1 MRGVPLA
8 AIAALVFALATETV
22 RASVVFTFTEVGA
35 NVSMTS
41 AGTLDTTNL
50 VAGGRG
56 GWGGVGIEQNGQ
68 SDVMGGTLFGQTDV
82 VFGFHEGTD
91 FSPWAGASGPWSV
104 SNQEWSVVS
113 GTNSFATYRRT
124 DDSDTIIPGINMRAV
139 DMVAGLWTPDQS
151 WINLNSSFASLGMVL
166 GIYTIADALTGESI
180 TIQIGPSIDP
190 IATPLPAALPL
201 FASALGLGGFLGYRR
216 KRKAAMA

>member
-1 MRGVPLA
+1 
-8 AIAALVFALATETV
+8 
-22 RASVVFTFTEVGA
+22 
-35 NVSMTS
+35 
-41 AGTLDTTNL
+41 
-50 VAGGRG
+50 
-56 GWGGVGIEQNGQ
+56 
-68 SDVMGGTLFGQTDV
+68 
-82 VFGFHEGTD
+82 
-91 FSPWAGASGPWSV
+91 
-104 SNQEWSVVS
+104 
-113 GTNSFATYRRT
+113 
-124 DDSDTIIPGINMRAV
+124 
-139 DMVAGLWTPDQS
+139 MVAGLWTPDQS

>member
-35 NVSMTS
+35 NISMTS
-41 AGTLDTTNL
+41 AGTLTSDTTNL

-56 GWGGVGIEQNGQ
+56 GWGGVRIEQNGE

-91 FSPWAGASGPWSV
+91 FSPRAGAVRPMECLEPRV
-104 SNQEWSVVS
+104 VCREW
-113 GTNSFATYRRT
+113 NKQFRFL
-124 DDSDTIIPGINMRAV
+124 P
-139 DMVAGLWTPDQS
+139 AGLITP
-151 WINLNSSFASLGMVL
+151 
-166 GIYTIADALTGESI
+166 T
-180 TIQIGPSIDP
+180 
-190 IATPLPAALPL
+190 
-201 FASALGLGGFLGYRR
+201 R
-216 KRKAAMA
+216 